1 MATRFTWQLN
11 MARGKTS
18 TVEATAADAL
28 LKVRGE
34 GGRAG
39 EEGTEEGH
47 ARREGTVKRIMR

>member
-1 MATRFTWQLN
+1 